1 MVIIQD
7 FVPENAFIRK
17 LRFLVREEG
26 SVVIQDFV
34 PDNAFIRKLRF
45 GKRFLLYISFYV
57 IFCRGDHWS
66 PQSERFVF
74 SVKLFFANLRTIF
87 TDK

>member
-26 SVVIQDFV
+26 FVMIQDFV

-45 GKRFLLYISFYV
+45 GKCFL
-57 IFCRGDHWS
+57 
-66 PQSERFVF
+66 
-74 SVKLFFANLRTIF
+74 
-87 TDK
+87 